1 MNFYKKLIIITS
13 FFGLIVGQ
21 SFSKKDIILVIDV
34 TTNNLTNNILES
46 SISSAIEA
54 TKINKWKSNIILREY
69 DLEEILREQ
78 MKAEMIE
85 DAVKRPMILG
95 QLLNA
100 NYILTL
106 DIKQD
111 FNGRNLFLKLTNIET
126 GEKIAIPPQYHEFY
140 DEDKKYPNVKSQRF
154 QLRVDLMTKE
164 LFNSAFYNDNQD
176 SKSLELGRQCK
187 GTTKKGQRC
196 KIREPYKLIN
206 NMGYCHY
213 HD

>member
-1 MNFYKKLIIITS
+1 MNFYKKAIILTS
-13 FFGLIVGQ
+13 FFALIFGQ
-21 SFSKKDIILVIDV
+21 SFSKKNIVLISDI
-34 TTNNLTNNILES
+34 TSNNLTNNILES
-46 SISSAIEA
+46 SISNAIEA

-69 DLEEILREQ
+69 DLEEILKEQ

-85 DAVKRPMILG
+85 DAVERPMILG

-106 DIKQD
+106 DIIQD
-111 FNGRNLFLKLTNIET
+111 FNGNNLFLMLTNIET
-126 GEKIAIPPQYHEFY
+126 GEKIRKKQYHQFY

-176 SKSLELGRQCK
+176 PKPLELGRQCK
-187 GTTKKGQRC
+187 GTTKKDQRC
-196 KIREPYKLIN
+196 KNREPYKLIN
-206 NMGYCHY
+206 NMGYCHW